1 MARACRNNRKNQKMK
16 KTEKVSIGRYAFT
29 FDESAYGIVKNY
41 LNELERYYLSQD
53 GGIEIMEG
61 IEERIAELLRERFST
76 DNVIS
81 EKNIAEIINI
91 IGRPE
96 TIEEESGSNNTKKDD
111 GRFRY
116 NNKRHLYRDLS
127 NKMIGGVCSGLAS
140 YFDIDVLLVRIIFLL
155 FIIPGFL
162 VCFSFVI
169 FPIPILYLVLWACIP
184 AAKTA
189 RQRWEMRG
197 ENGSLDDIC
206 RNIENGTREMGDMA
220 EKIGMSDAGRAIGR
234 ACAII
239 LGSVLL
245 LVSISGLTSIGLFAF
260 STRFATHILWEI
272 DGFNPSILY
281 CYPLNLPLFKIALL
295 STIFLPFLGMLYGS
309 VMLLFNLRS
318 PKWKPGLIIF
328 ILWLIALVSLIVM
341 SIMTALDCDNC
352 ISIFDSHIFIN
363 IFD

>member
-1 MARACRNNRKNQKMK
+1 MK

-29 FDESAYGIVKNY
+29 FDESAYEIVNNY
-41 LNELERYYLSQD
+41 LNELEIYYLPQD
-53 GGIEIMEG
+53 GGEEIMEG

-81 EKNIAEIINI
+81 EKNIKEIINI

-111 GRFRY
+111 NRFRY
-116 NNKRHLYRDLS
+116 NSKRHLYRDLS
-127 NKMIGGVCSGLAS
+127 NKIIGGVCSGLAS
-140 YFDIDVLLVRIIFLL
+140 YFNIDVSLVRIIFLFL
-155 FIIPGFL
+155 FLTGFIT
-162 VCFSFVI
+162 CFVFIV
-169 FPIPILYLVLWACIP
+169 FPIAIIYLALWAIIP

-197 ENGSLDDIC
+197 ENGSLNDIC

-220 EKIGMSDAGRAIGR
+220 EKICVSDAGRAIGR
-234 ACAII
+234 AFAII
-239 LGSVLL
+239 LGVVLL
-245 LVSISGLTSIGLFAF
+245 LISISGLTSIGLFAF
-260 STRFATHILWEI
+260 STRFASHILWEI
-272 DGFNPSILY
+272 DGFDPSILY

-328 ILWLIALVSLIVM
+328 IIWLIALVSLIVM
-341 SIMTALDCDNC
+341 SIMAALDGNSC
-352 ISIFDSHIFIN
+352 ISIFDSHMFIN